1 MTAQTTKLTQKFMD
15 EMKTVLLEE
24 KARLERELSK
34 FTRKNPHV
42 AGDYETTY
50 EEFGDKSDENA
61 QEITQYLT
69 DKPLE
74 MQLEGLLR
82 DVDKA
87 LDRMEKG
94 LYGVCK
100 YCDQTIEEKRL
111 VARPTSSACVS
122 CKKTLTQE
130 L

>member
-1 MTAQTTKLTQKFMD
+1 MTAQTTKLSQKFID
-15 EMKTVLLEE
+15 EIKQVLLEE
-24 KARLERELSK
+24 KARLLRELSK

-42 AGDYETTY
+42 AGDYETRY

-61 QEITQYLT
+61 QEITQFLT

-82 DVDKA
+82 DVEKA
-87 LDRMEKG
+87 LDRIAKG
-94 LYGVCK
+94 SYGVCK

-111 VARPTSSACVS
+111 MARPTSSACVS

>member
-1 MTAQTTKLTQKFMD
+1 MTAQTIKLTQKFIE
-15 EMKTVLLEE
+15 EMRQVLLEE
-24 KARLERELSK
+24 KARLESELSK

-50 EEFGDKSDENA
+50 EEYGDKSDENA
-61 QEITQYLT
+61 QEITQFLT

-87 LDRMEKG
+87 LERIDKG
-94 LYGVCK
+94 TYGVCK
-100 YCDQTIEEKRL
+100 YCDETIEEKRL
-111 VARPTSSACVS
+111 IARPTSSACVS

-130 L
+130 V